1 MERRKS
7 RILGKKINEENYKN
21 YELELNNFIK
31 SKKEDIIKKLKFM
44 KLSEQDVQDNFWFY
58 NKNLEKLIK
67 VNDII
72 NNINESNFDNL
83 SPKEVLEKIIS
94 ENELKDGNE
103 GKKNENNK
111 QIEINPEY
119 VIPSKWEDL
128 YNLKT
133 SDKVLD
139 YLYMESKI
147 LMLAKEHSY

>member
-1 MERRKS
+1 
-7 RILGKKINEENYKN
+7 
-21 YELELNNFIK
+21 
-31 SKKEDIIKKLKFM
+31 M

-58 NKNLEKLIK
+58 NKNLENLIK

-103 GKKNENNK
+103 REKNENNK

-128 YNLKT
+128 YNL
-133 SDKVLD
+133 
-139 YLYMESKI
+139 
-147 LMLAKEHSY
+147 